1 MCLDCN
7 QLANL
12 FTVKFTKYF
21 IASGL
26 LLSYLII
33 KIGISYHLFQ
43 NWDILFFFSS
53 HYLSYLWILFDFPWF
68 FILHQRMHNFVF
80 RTRNNSLIFMQ
91 GYIWTLNGIELWQY
105 LTTNFIMVL
114 VVVRRTPRSLPEEEE
129 AWFQIPRR
137 WNHFWYFDVISIF
150 NHTHDKTKL

>member
-1 MCLDCN
+1 MKQQMCLDCN

-26 LLSYLII
+26 LFSYLII

-53 HYLSYLWILFDFPWF
+53 HYLSYLWI
-68 FILHQRMHNFVF
+68 F

-91 GYIWTLNGIELWQY
+91 WYIWTLNGIELWQY